1 MWFGHWTENSALTR
15 TFTETRRNS
24 RNFLSLHCFSKID
37 FSFKECTVLEKPLL
51 LQWSAKTFCC
61 TLPPV
66 LKRSVKAFT
75 ALILRNR
82 HCDSSC
88 RSVSLGLRSGS
99 AFTSLISTLMNKIQI
114 YHDSVKSLKTTV
126 DDKSTVLF
134 SHMKK
139 KDFLLLIQSNF
150 PLFRGSQGIS
160 LNHPA
165 FLYSCKKFKNKS
177 KVLLI
182 FHLE

>member
-134 SHMKK
+134 IHMKK
-139 KDFLLLIQSNF
+139 KRLSSSDPVKFSTLQGQSGHLIKSSSLFVFL
-150 PLFRGSQGIS
+150 
-160 LNHPA
+160 
-165 FLYSCKKFKNKS
+165 
-177 KVLLI
+177 
-182 FHLE
+182 